1 MEIITINEN
10 NLTSNDI
17 NETRT
22 KVRAILIDDDKILTS
37 NYGGVILLPGGSID
51 VGETKI
57 ESLIRELK
65 EETGILYSSNDL
77 QKLFILNHYQANYKT
92 RDNNLIN
99 RLVTTEFYIGKFKG
113 IDELNVKKTE
123 KEKKDNL
130 YLELLT
136 LKEIL
141 QKLEN
146 NNNQNP
152 RKYFF
157 DREMQEAI
165 KVYKKTLTK

>member
-10 NLTSNDI
+10 NLISNDI
-17 NETRT
+17 NETKT
-22 KVRAILIDDDKILTS
+22 KVRAILIDDDKILIS
-37 NYGGVILLPGGSID
+37 NYGGVMLLPGGSID

-57 ESLIRELK
+57 EALIRELK
-65 EETGILYSSNDL
+65 EETGMLYSTSDL

-113 IDELNVKKTE
+113 IDEFNIRKTE

-141 QKLEN
+141 KKLKN

-152 RKYFF
+152 RKPFF
-157 DREMQEAI
+157 DREIKEAI

>member
-17 NETRT
+17 NKTRT

-57 ESLIRELK
+57 EALIRELK
-65 EETGILYSSNDL
+65 EETGILYPSNDL

-92 RDNNLIN
+92 YHR
-99 RLVTTEFYIGKFKG
+99 YQ
-113 IDELNVKKTE
+113 
-123 KEKKDNL
+123 
-130 YLELLT
+130 Y
-136 LKEIL
+136 
-141 QKLEN
+141 
-146 NNNQNP
+146 
-152 RKYFF
+152 
-157 DREMQEAI
+157 
-165 KVYKKTLTK
+165 